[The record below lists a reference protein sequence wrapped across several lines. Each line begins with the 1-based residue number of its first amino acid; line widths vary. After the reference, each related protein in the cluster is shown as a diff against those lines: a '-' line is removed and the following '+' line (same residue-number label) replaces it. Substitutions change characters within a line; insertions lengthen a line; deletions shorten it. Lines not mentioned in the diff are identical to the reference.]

1 MTNEKPADH
10 DVSGLSLDEQVSLLS
25 GADFWRTRALPE
37 RGIPQAMLSD
47 GPHGV
52 RAQQNGGDHLGLA
65 SSTPST
71 CFPTAVTTAAS
82 WNLALL
88 EEVGAAVG
96 REARALGI
104 DVVLGPGLNLKRHPL
119 CGRNFEYS
127 SEDPLLAGT
136 FAAASVRGI
145 QSTGVGAC
153 LKHFAVNN
161 QEHRR
166 FVIDAI
172 VDERTLRELYLRGF
186 ERAVK
191 QSSPATVMAAYNLVN
206 GEHATDSR
214 ELLTTILRSEWGFEG
229 LVMSDWGAEADR
241 VAGIAAGMDLEMP
254 GGAGTEPL
262 VHAAV
267 DERRLSIVDV
277 ARSAGRVAAL
287 ARRAE
292 RARTAAP
299 IETMDALLEPHD
311 ALARRAAAASAVVL
325 RNEGAL
331 PLARESRMALI
342 GAFAETPRYQGS
354 GSSLVTPTRLTTVR
368 EALAAAGVEVTY
380 ARGYD
385 LGSSGAG
392 SATDA
397 APLAEAVAA
406 ARDAEVAVVMVGLPP
421 TAESEGFDR
430 DTLELPEQHNAL
442 VRAVAAVARRT
453 VVVLSLGSPAVL
465 PWRDEVDA
473 IVVAHLGGQ
482 ASGGAVAD
490 LLLGE
495 VEPAGRLTET
505 WFASLEDIA
514 ADPYFPGGPH
524 QVQYREGL
532 FVGYRHATSAGVAV
546 QYPFGHGL
554 GYGNTAWS
562 GASASSDSLAPGG
575 SLTVAVD
582 VENTGDSARS
592 DVVQVYAHDRS
603 GVVLR
608 PRRELVGFA
617 HVTLAA
623 GERRRLEVEVR
634 ADDLAFWDV
643 HRHDWALPR
652 GEVDLEVGR
661 SVERIEATL
670 TVRLEGDAVDS
681 AEPPST
687 PAVAASDA
695 AFSDRLG
702 RSIPSPKADRPFTRD
717 STIGD
722 LSATLVG
729 RGLRAGLRRAMPVS
743 DADRA
748 DPATIAMLERSVDE
762 LPVRGLAQMSGGRV
776 GWKHV
781 DAVLAFANR
790 RPFAGVRALLSRR

>member
-25 GADFWRTRALPE
+25 GADFWRPRALPE

-277 ARSAGRVAAL
+277 ARSAGRVRCVDHARASRTDRTRPRRAKPATTQAEASQAGSSSGSAGGALRSGRL
-287 ARRAE
+287 ARRI
-292 RARTAAP
+292 AP
-299 IETMDALLEPHD
+299 KPESTMQVVCAGQ
-311 ALARRAAAASAVVL
+311 RRAAPCSA
-325 RNEGAL
+325 
-331 PLARESRMALI
+331 
-342 GAFAETPRYQGS
+342 
-354 GSSLVTPTRLTTVR
+354 
-368 EALAAAGVEVTY
+368 TY
-380 ARGYD
+380 AAI
-385 LGSSGAG
+385 SGR
-392 SATDA
+392 
-397 APLAEAVAA
+397 APQAVA
-406 ARDAEVAVVMVGLPP
+406 
-421 TAESEGFDR
+421 
-430 DTLELPEQHNAL
+430 
-442 VRAVAAVARRT
+442 
-453 VVVLSLGSPAVL
+453 
-465 PWRDEVDA
+465 
-473 IVVAHLGGQ
+473 
-482 ASGGAVAD
+482 
-490 LLLGE
+490 
-495 VEPAGRLTET
+495 
-505 WFASLEDIA
+505 
-514 ADPYFPGGPH
+514 
-524 QVQYREGL
+524 
-532 FVGYRHATSAGVAV
+532 
-546 QYPFGHGL
+546 
-554 GYGNTAWS
+554 
-562 GASASSDSLAPGG
+562 
-575 SLTVAVD
+575 
-582 VENTGDSARS
+582 
-592 DVVQVYAHDRS
+592 
-603 GVVLR
+603 
-608 PRRELVGFA
+608 
-617 HVTLAA
+617 
-623 GERRRLEVEVR
+623 
-634 ADDLAFWDV
+634 
-643 HRHDWALPR
+643 
-652 GEVDLEVGR
+652 
-661 SVERIEATL
+661 
-670 TVRLEGDAVDS
+670 
-681 AEPPST
+681 
-687 PAVAASDA
+687 
-695 AFSDRLG
+695 
-702 RSIPSPKADRPFTRD
+702 
-717 STIGD
+717 
-722 LSATLVG
+722 
-729 RGLRAGLRRAMPVS
+729 
-743 DADRA
+743 
-748 DPATIAMLERSVDE
+748 
-762 LPVRGLAQMSGGRV
+762 
-776 GWKHV
+776 
-781 DAVLAFANR
+781 
-790 RPFAGVRALLSRR
+790 